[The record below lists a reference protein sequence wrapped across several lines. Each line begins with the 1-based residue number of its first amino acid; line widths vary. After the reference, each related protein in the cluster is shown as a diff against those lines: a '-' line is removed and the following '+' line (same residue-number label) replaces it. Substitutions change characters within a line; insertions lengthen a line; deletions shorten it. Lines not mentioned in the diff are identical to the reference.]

1 MINITFTTEQVI
13 DLITLVKKELI
24 EWSPSSPSE
33 DDNKNFETDCYN
45 KQFLLL
51 QKLQKTI
58 SKKTNEDGLWYVVNK
73 IGNNSKTFAA
83 TKALKKIF
91 KEHGKC
97 NQREREFTL
106 SNIKK
111 FLEINESHRHG
122 VTPCLDY
129 NVALEVY
136 LELTNFDYVCEL
148 VRVEE
153 IEFNDN
159 YAPWPFDQSPFDA
172 PF

>member
-13 DLITLVKKELI
+13 DLITLVKKELLA
-24 EWSPSSPSE
+24 SAASQQ
-33 DDNKNFETDCYN
+33 DNKNFETDCYN

-73 IGNNSKTFAA
+73 VGNISKIFAA

-91 KEHGKC
+91 KEHSKC
-97 NQREREFTL
+97 SDKLGHEFSL

-111 FLEINESHRHG
+111 FLEVNQSYRHG

-136 LELTNFDYVCEL
+136 LELTNFGCICEL

-159 YAPWPFDQSPFDA
+159 YAPWPSSDA

>member
-13 DLITLVKKELI
+13 DLINLVKKEWVEPKQQNSADSI
-24 EWSPSSPSE
+24 
-33 DDNKNFETDCYN
+33 YN

-51 QKLQKTI
+51 EKLQKTI
-58 SKKTNEDGLWYVVNK
+58 YKKVNEDGLWYVVNK
-73 IGNNSKTFAA
+73 IGNNSKTFPV
-83 TKALKKIF
+83 TKSLRKIF
-91 KEHGKC
+91 RDHTADNKD
-97 NQREREFTL
+97 FTL
-106 SNIKK
+106 LNIKK
-111 FLEINESHRHG
+111 FLEVNKSHRHG
-122 VTPCLDY
+122 VTPPLDY

-159 YAPWPFDQSPFDA
+159 YAPWPSSDA

>member
-13 DLITLVKKELI
+13 DLITLLKKELVA
-24 EWSPSSPSE
+24 SVPLQQAS
-33 DDNKNFETDCYN
+33 KNFETDCYN

-51 QKLQKTI
+51 QKLQTTI

-91 KEHGKC
+91 REHNCCEGS
-97 NQREREFTL
+97 NTRTEFTL

-159 YAPWPFDQSPFDA
+159 YAPWPVSDA

>member
-1 MINITFTTEQVI
+1 MINITFTTEQVV
-13 DLITLVKKELI
+13 DLITLLKKELI
-24 EWSPSSPSE
+24 ATVPLTEKNDSDSP
-33 DDNKNFETDCYN
+33 NLAIQNYN
-45 KQFLLL
+45 EQFLLL

-58 SKKTNEDGLWYVVNK
+58 SKAMNEDGHWYVVNK
-73 IGNNSKTFAA
+73 VGNISKTFAA

-91 KEHGKC
+91 KEHNKC
-97 NQREREFTL
+97 SDKLGRDEFSL

-111 FLEINESHRHG
+111 FLEVNQSYRHG

-136 LELTNFDYVCEL
+136 LELTNFGCICEL

-159 YAPWPFDQSPFDA
+159 YAPWPSSEPPF
-172 PF
+172 

>member
-13 DLITLVKKELI
+13 DLITLLKKELVA
-24 EWSPSSPSE
+24 SDRAVVPLQQ
-33 DDNKNFETDCYN
+33 DNKNFETDCYN

-51 QKLQKTI
+51 QKLQTTI

-91 KEHGKC
+91 REHNCGR
-97 NQREREFTL
+97 NEFTL

-153 IEFNDN
+153 FEFNDN
-159 YAPWPFDQSPFDA
+159 YAPWPVSDA

>member
-13 DLITLVKKELI
+13 DLITLLKKELVA
-24 EWSPSSPSE
+24 SDRAVPLQQ
-33 DDNKNFETDCYN
+33 DNKNFETDCYN

-58 SKKTNEDGLWYVVNK
+58 CKKVNEDGLWYVVNK
-73 IGNNSKTFAA
+73 IGNNSKTFST
-83 TKALKKIF
+83 TKALRRIF
-91 KEHGKC
+91 RDH
-97 NQREREFTL
+97 NLVLSNTEFTL
-106 SNIKK
+106 SNIKE
-111 FLEINESHRHG
+111 FLEANKSHRHG
-122 VTPCLDY
+122 VTPALDY

-148 VRVEE
+148 VRVDEF
-153 IEFNDN
+153 EFNDN
-159 YAPWPFDQSPFDA
+159 YAPWPVSDA

>member
-13 DLITLVKKELI
+13 DLITLVKKELLA
-24 EWSPSSPSE
+24 SAASQQ
-33 DDNKNFETDCYN
+33 DNKNFETDCYN

-91 KEHGKC
+91 REHNKC
-97 NQREREFTL
+97 NEREFTL

-159 YAPWPFDQSPFDA
+159 YAPWPSSDA